1 MPDLD
6 ALDSAIAVLGQLGEE
21 PPHLAAERKM
31 LQARF
36 RTRAIVHI
44 QLQLDEDPWQ
54 RAELW
59 LAVANFQFLNAAEID
74 RLKEA

>member
-1 MPDLD
+1 
-6 ALDSAIAVLGQLGEE
+6 
-21 PPHLAAERKM
+21 M

-59 LAVANFQFLNAAEID
+59 LAAANFQFLNAAEID